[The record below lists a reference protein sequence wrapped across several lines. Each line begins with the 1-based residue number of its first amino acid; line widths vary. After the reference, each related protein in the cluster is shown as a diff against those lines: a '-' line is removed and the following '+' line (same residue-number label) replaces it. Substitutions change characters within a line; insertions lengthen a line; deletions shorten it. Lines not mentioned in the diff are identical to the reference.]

1 MVIDGEIQAD
11 FALNP
16 EMLKKNFEVSRKKS
30 EYLNLIWNLQIS
42 PINC

>member
-16 EMLKKNFEVSRKKS
+16 EMLKKIPFKISRKKS
-30 EYLNLIWNLQIS
+30 EYLNFS
-42 PINC
+42 